1 MSDAVAAL
9 NALKVIWKN
18 TPLNWVAS
26 DPCGNSWDGIHCT
39 NSRVTSITLAS
50 VGLTGQLSGDIQ
62 WLSELQTLDLS
73 DNKGLTGSLPRSI
86 GNLTKLSNL
95 MLVSCGFSGP
105 IPETIG
111 SLQQLRVLSLS
122 SNSFSGPIPPSI
134 GNLFNLY
141 WLDLTGNKLSGTIPV
156 SNGNTPGL
164 DKLVKAKHFHCG
176 RNQLSGEIP
185 PQLFN
190 SNMSLIHVFLSNNQ
204 LTGPLPDLTGLISL
218 NYMDLSNNTFDKSDF
233 PPWIKTLQSLET
245 LVMENTELQGQIPVA
260 FFSLPQLMRV
270 SSYSNQLQHIDLQ
283 NNSIDFVRGMRF
295 KSELMVIIG
304 AAVGCSLL
312 VILSLLAGIY
322 AFHQKRRAEISD
334 KQNNPFASWDSNKSN
349 GGVPQLKG
357 ARCFSFEELKKYTNT
372 FSEAN
377 CIGSG
382 GYGKVNFYF
391 LFPCLVCRQVKVW
404 PKVFRLASSSEP
416 IAAYREAEGAG
427 RSGRTHGSMERGS
440 RRGEKVEGFGDS
452 FGAVV
457 EVGGRPRD
465 GGIRVIP
472 NGPPVGHDGPS
483 SILGPIGSLNVGQ
496 EIIYQKSSSFSPM
509 DGPSSKQYKE
519 YNDEPQ
525 SSDVYLQRDSQNRL
539 TKDEIQLGLADRV
552 DDSVEGEQRLA
563 AEVDEW
569 VGERIEEEN
578 DAELLSCKV
587 DEGCF
592 EPTKVLQAL
601 KIYGSRSDKSLEYD
615 SGSSCEGDDEEEFDL
630 ELINLFTGKGTIEK
644 EETEG
649 VSETMDHVSDSVNHG
664 STDPS
669 SKRAHIVI
677 PGSSSLGDGIGG
689 SQCLGLECSV
699 RGMADKGVIPDISR
713 AMRDVSTINLVSY
726 NANINVG
733 HVNDA
738 QEGVSVKHL
747 HSSGCVF
754 SGLRDS
760 EAETERWLME
770 LSKYASCPIEENE
783 VSHFKHLLQ
792 VMGPSL
798 VSLNGR
804 DDVSGKDNSVTKGE
818 STRRGGAM
826 VYRGTLP
833 TGQLVAIKRA
843 KQGSMQGGL
852 EFKSELELLSRV
864 HHKNVVSLVG
874 YCFEQ
879 GEQVLVYEYIA
890 NGTLKE
896 SLSGKSGIRLDWM
909 RRLRIALGAASGL
922 QYLHE
927 LANPPIIHRDIKSNN
942 ILLDEYLNAK
952 VSDFGLSKS
961 LLYSENYHISTQ
973 VKGTMVSK
981 FPSKP

>member
-1 MSDAVAAL
+1 MGSRIQVCLLVISVQILLVAAQMNNLDFAAL

-190 SNMSLIHVFLSNNQ
+190 SNMSLIHVIFDNNTLSGKIPSTIGQVRTLEILFLSNNQ

-245 LVMENTELQGQIPVA
+245 LQQKRCSQLLYNVLNFGVMENTELQGQIPVA

-270 SSYSNQLQHIDLQ
+270 VLRNNHLNGTLDIRSSYSNQLQHIDLQ

-295 KSELMVIIG
+295 KSELILVGNPVCERKQGIEPYCSIQPSNSSYSTQPNNCVPVTCKSDQICSPNCRCALPFMGSLILAAPAFDLENSIIYMSLENYLMSSFHSHQLPVDSVSLSKISYNPPVLRLKMFPHGVDCFNRTGISEIGFVLHNLTSYPGKTFGPLVFIADQYVYFAGSTDTNKSLSRVIIG

-382 GYGKVNFYF
+382 GYGKV
-391 LFPCLVCRQVKVW
+391 
-404 PKVFRLASSSEP
+404 
-416 IAAYREAEGAG
+416 
-427 RSGRTHGSMERGS
+427 
-440 RRGEKVEGFGDS
+440 
-452 FGAVV
+452 
-457 EVGGRPRD
+457 
-465 GGIRVIP
+465 
-472 NGPPVGHDGPS
+472 
-483 SILGPIGSLNVGQ
+483 
-496 EIIYQKSSSFSPM
+496 
-509 DGPSSKQYKE
+509 
-519 YNDEPQ
+519 
-525 SSDVYLQRDSQNRL
+525 
-539 TKDEIQLGLADRV
+539 
-552 DDSVEGEQRLA
+552 
-563 AEVDEW
+563 
-569 VGERIEEEN
+569 
-578 DAELLSCKV
+578 
-587 DEGCF
+587 
-592 EPTKVLQAL
+592 
-601 KIYGSRSDKSLEYD
+601 
-615 SGSSCEGDDEEEFDL
+615 
-630 ELINLFTGKGTIEK
+630 
-644 EETEG
+644 
-649 VSETMDHVSDSVNHG
+649 
-664 STDPS
+664 
-669 SKRAHIVI
+669 
-677 PGSSSLGDGIGG
+677 
-689 SQCLGLECSV
+689 
-699 RGMADKGVIPDISR
+699 
-713 AMRDVSTINLVSY
+713 
-726 NANINVG
+726 
-733 HVNDA
+733 
-738 QEGVSVKHL
+738 
-747 HSSGCVF
+747 
-754 SGLRDS
+754 
-760 EAETERWLME
+760 
-770 LSKYASCPIEENE
+770 
-783 VSHFKHLLQ
+783 
-792 VMGPSL
+792 
-798 VSLNGR
+798 
-804 DDVSGKDNSVTKGE
+804 
-818 STRRGGAM
+818 
-826 VYRGTLP
+826 YRGTLP

-896 SLSGKSGIRLDWM
+896 SLSGL
-909 RRLRIALGAASGL
+909 LGS
-922 QYLHE
+922 
-927 LANPPIIHRDIKSNN
+927 
-942 ILLDEYLNAK
+942 
-952 VSDFGLSKS
+952 
-961 LLYSENYHISTQ
+961 
-973 VKGTMVSK
+973 
-981 FPSKP
+981 